1 MVVSALTFETHI
13 RDFPRTGHQFADYTL
28 SNEEEEEGSKKEG
41 KQIKASHICDRKEM
55 QETEAQEYTWLFQV
69 FPHLHAKGKV
79 DHDTYLLQS
88 QLYENKAQMVQESL
102 FWC

>member
-1 MVVSALTFETHI
+1 
-13 RDFPRTGHQFADYTL
+13 
-28 SNEEEEEGSKKEG
+28 
-41 KQIKASHICDRKEM
+41 M